1 MPVCLAR
8 DVHLAMK
15 LFRSR
20 RTVTLLVVAT
30 LLGACLPAQNEPL
43 VEPSPTSPA
52 PAETAG
58 PGPTSLPTRT
68 PFPPGQIFDY
78 PAQSG
83 DTLPAVAAHFHTTV
97 EEITAAN
104 PDLPDDLTTLPA
116 GYPLKVPAYYA
127 PLTGSP
133 FHILPDSEVVDG
145 PSAVDFDLRQE
156 ILSHPGFLSGL
167 TDYAFGRQF
176 NSAWEVIDV
185 ASRNYSINPRLL
197 LALLEYQTHALT
209 LPSAQDDD
217 AIYPL
222 GIRDPLQRGLYRQLI
237 WVAERINEG
246 YYGWRGGTLDSISLA
261 DGHVT
266 RPDEWQNAGTVGVQM
281 FFAALYGEADFDRI
295 VGPGGFYQTYVSLW
309 GDPSLSEIDL
319 IPGNLRQ
326 PELGLPFLPNRI
338 WDFTGGPH
346 ATWGESL
353 PMGALDFA
361 PPATEGGCAT
371 SGEWIAAPADG
382 VVTRS
387 GEALVLLD
395 LDGDGDDRTGWVL
408 LFFHVADQD
417 RVAAGTSLKQ
427 GDTIGHPSCEGGQAT
442 GTHFHFARRYNGEWI
457 PAAGTLPFILDGWV
471 AHYGEKPYEGTLR
484 RGSRVVEACTCTT
497 RANRIVYELK

>member
-1 MPVCLAR
+1 MMKRHAR
-8 DVHLAMK
+8 RVFAPLIVA
-15 LFRSR
+15 
-20 RTVTLLVVAT
+20 VLLV
-30 LLGACLPAQNEPL
+30 ACLPAHAASQLEPTATAAPI
-43 VEPSPTSPA
+43 VEIDQ
-52 PAETAG
+52 AG
-58 PGPTSLPTRT
+58 PTPLPTRT
-68 PFPPGQIFDY
+68 AFSPGQIFDY

-97 EEITAAN
+97 EEIAAAN
-104 PDLPDDLTTLPA
+104 PDLPADLTTLPA

-145 PSAVDFDLRQE
+145 PSAVGFDTREE
-156 ILSHPGFLSGL
+156 ILSRPGFLSGL
-167 TDYAFGRQF
+167 TDYAFGRQL
-176 NSAWEVIDV
+176 NSAWEVVDV
-185 ASRNYSINPRLL
+185 AARNYSINPRLL

-209 LPSAQDDD
+209 RPFASGDD

-237 WVAERINEG
+237 WAAERINDG
-246 YYGWRGGTLDSISLA
+246 YYGWRDGTLDSIDLA
-261 DGHVT
+261 DGRMT

-295 VGPGGFYQTYVSLW
+295 VGPDGFYQTYVSLW
-309 GDPSLSEIDL
+309 GDPADLQIDL

-326 PELGLPFLPNRI
+326 PELSLPFLPNRI

-361 PPATEGGCAT
+361 PPATEGGCAP
-371 SGEWIAAPADG
+371 SDEWIAAPADG

-387 GEALVLLD
+387 DEALVLLD

-408 LFFHVADQD
+408 LFFHVADRD
-417 RVAAGTSLKQ
+417 RVAAGTVLKQ
-427 GDTIGHPSCEGGQAT
+427 GDLIGHPSCEGGQAT

-471 AHYGEKPYEGTLR
+471 AHYGDKPYEGTLR
-484 RGSRVVEACTCTT
+484 RGSKVVEACTCTAS
-497 RANRIVYELK
+497 ANRIIYELK

>member
-1 MPVCLAR
+1 MSMTRTQRAATCLA
-8 DVHLAMK
+8 VGA
-15 LFRSR
+15 
-20 RTVTLLVVAT
+20 LLV
-30 LLGACLPAQNEPL
+30 ACLPAPSAGQL
-43 VEPSPTSPA
+43 SASPTPNPSVQS
-52 PAETAG
+52 AEAG
-58 PGPTSLPTRT
+58 PTALPTRT
-68 PFPPGQIFDY
+68 AFAPGQIFDY

-83 DTLPAVAAHFHTTV
+83 DTLPGVAAHFHTTV
-97 EEITAAN
+97 DEVVAAN

-133 FHILPDSEVVDG
+133 FHILPDSEVVNG
-145 PSAVDFDLRQE
+145 PSVVDFDIRQE
-156 ILSHPGFLSGL
+156 ILSRPGFLSGL
-167 TDYAFGRQF
+167 TDYAFGRQL
-176 NSAWEVIDV
+176 NTAWEVVDV

-209 LPSAQDDD
+209 LPFAKDDD

-237 WVAERINEG
+237 WAAERINEG
-246 YYGWRGGTLDSISLA
+246 YYGWRAGTLDSITLA
-261 DGHVT
+261 DGKMT

-281 FFAALYGEADFDRI
+281 FFASLYGEAEFDRI
-295 VGPGGFYQTYVSLW
+295 IGPEGFFQTYLSLW
-309 GDPSLSEIDL
+309 DDPARREITL

-326 PELGLPFLPNRI
+326 PELSLPFLPNRI

-361 PPATEGGCAT
+361 PPATEGGCAD
-371 SGEWIAAPADG
+371 SGEWIAAPVG
-382 VVTRS
+382 GIVTRS
-387 GEALVLLD
+387 EEALVLLD

-408 LFFHVADQD
+408 LFFHVADRD
-417 RVAAGTSLKQ
+417 RVAVGKVLKR
-427 GDTIGHPSCEGGQAT
+427 GDLIGHPSCEGGRAT
-442 GTHFHFARRYNGEWI
+442 GTHFHFARRFNGEWI

-471 AHYGEKPYEGTLR
+471 AHYGELPYEGTLR
-484 RGSRVVEACTCTT
+484 RGSKVVEACTCTMQ
-497 RANRIVYELK
+497 ANRIIYELK